1 MSRSLL
7 IGFAAIA
14 GVTIAPIAMAQDGA
28 IVVSGPRYENVEGA
42 KGVHPQRMLVANV
55 SVPTHDLDLR
65 TDYGRDVLDHRVEMA
80 AREVCAHI
88 DYLEPASGPGA
99 NPISA
104 SQDCRLQAKKSA
116 MAQMRAAIWAAG

>member
-14 GVTIAPIAMAQDGA
+14 GVTMAPIAMAQDGA
-28 IVVSGPRYENVEGA
+28 IVVSGPRYESTDGA
-42 KGVHPQRMLVANV
+42 RGVNPQRMLVANI

-80 AREVCAHI
+80 AREVCADI
-88 DYLEPASGPGA
+88 DALEPAGGPGA
-99 NPISA
+99 SQLSA
-104 SQDCRLQAKKSA
+104 SQDCRVQARKSA
-116 MAQMRAAIWAAG
+116 LTQVYAAIWAAG